1 MSFRSLTPEIETLYE
16 LKGTGPFTTADLPAS
31 LRPKI
36 NSWISNSVIQ
46 RTHPKTHKHPA
57 TYVISNIYL
66 THLKMNELLN
76 DPETVHHIRTG
87 KTSYSELR
95 ALTGLSYS
103 TIYRKVKNVIPE
115 PLEIAQ

>member
-1 MSFRSLTPEIETLYE
+1 
-16 LKGTGPFTTADLPAS
+16 
-31 LRPKI
+31 
-36 NSWISNSVIQ
+36 
-46 RTHPKTHKHPA
+46 
-57 TYVISNIYL
+57 
-66 THLKMNELLN
+66 MNELLS